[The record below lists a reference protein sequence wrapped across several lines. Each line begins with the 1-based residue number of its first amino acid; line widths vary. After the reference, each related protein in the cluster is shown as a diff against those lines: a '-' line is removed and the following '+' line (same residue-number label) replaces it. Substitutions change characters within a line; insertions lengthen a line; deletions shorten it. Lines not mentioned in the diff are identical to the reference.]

1 MCDALLVIQ
10 DRDLSETLSVVLE
23 EAGYSIAICADTAVA
38 LTMLRVAE
46 KPLVVMLSH
55 GGTSQEG
62 EHILAAVPEL
72 PPHAY
77 VLLSTDR
84 RKAPLKWNPYTQAF
98 VPVLPMPFDVD
109 LLVAQVDDAVSRLHC
124 GYELSLV
131 PV

>member
-55 GGTSQEG
+55 GGTSRKG
-62 EHILAAVPEL
+62 
-72 PPHAY
+72 
-77 VLLSTDR
+77 STFSQ
-84 RKAPLKWNPYTQAF
+84 PY
-98 VPVLPMPFDVD
+98 LNCRHMPM
-109 LLVAQVDDAVSRLHC
+109 C
-124 GYELSLV
+124 C
-131 PV
+131 